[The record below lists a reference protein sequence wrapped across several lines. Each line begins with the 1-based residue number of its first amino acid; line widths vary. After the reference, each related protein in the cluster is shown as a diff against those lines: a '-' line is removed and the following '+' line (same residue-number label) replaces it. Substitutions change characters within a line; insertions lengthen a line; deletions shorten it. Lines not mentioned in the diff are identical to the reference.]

1 MKYEEYEKVSR
12 NMHTI
17 RNGQHLFLSTNCSCT
32 ILKYFNISCNYI
44 IMYVFFLFNFFV
56 TNLSDIL
63 YFEAITFLRIKKK
76 FF

>member
-44 IMYVFFLFNFFV
+44 IMYVFFY
-56 TNLSDIL
+56 SI
-63 YFEAITFLRIKKK
+63 FL
-76 FF
+76 